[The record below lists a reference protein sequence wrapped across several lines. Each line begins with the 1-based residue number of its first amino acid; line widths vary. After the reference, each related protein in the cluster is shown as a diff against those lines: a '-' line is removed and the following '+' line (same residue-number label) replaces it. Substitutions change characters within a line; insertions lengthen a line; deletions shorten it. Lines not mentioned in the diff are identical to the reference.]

1 MTSSG
6 RIVEVA
12 ESDLEGGDELE
23 TELEAVLA
31 SVASLDDRL
40 LEQRGDGDAVTVFD
54 ANSSVDDREIAA
66 VAPLGEGEPVI
77 ESDLETD
84 RDVLPLRSAVGECVG
99 RDRVIE
105 AVGDG
110 MVNVIEVVTHCVELV
125 EGEVTLGDRLV
136 LRLPRDRVADVVI
149 VMLTTLGVISGE
161 NDEELDARIFDS
173 DAVAERA
180 VRENEAESLQTS
192 VVEFVPR

>member
-1 MTSSG
+1 M
-6 RIVEVA
+6 V
-12 ESDLEGGDELE
+12 ESDLE
-23 TELEAVLA
+23 A
-31 SVASLDDRL
+31 
-40 LEQRGDGDAVTVFD
+40 
-54 ANSSVDDREIAA
+54 
-66 VAPLGEGEPVI
+66 
-77 ESDLETD
+77 D

-99 RDRVIE
+99 RDRVVE
-105 AVGDG
+105 AVGDS
-110 MVNVIEVVTHCVELV
+110 MVNVIEVVAHCVELV

-161 NDEELDARIFDS
+161 NDDELDARTFDS
-173 DAVAERA
+173 DAVVERA

>member
-161 NDEELDARIFDS
+161 NDDELDARTFDS
-173 DAVAERA
+173 DAVVERA

>member
-1 MTSSG
+1 M
-6 RIVEVA
+6 
-12 ESDLEGGDELE
+12 
-23 TELEAVLA
+23 
-31 SVASLDDRL
+31 
-40 LEQRGDGDAVTVFD
+40 
-54 ANSSVDDREIAA
+54 
-66 VAPLGEGEPVI
+66 I